1 MASEYCTVADV
12 LERLRLPPDHPD
24 APYVAEC
31 TEVACELI
39 DDRIGYTAVVE
50 GVDGAE
56 IVIVLPAPPYAR
68 SLWRA
73 AIGVATDVYRYKD
86 READTSGTWGT
97 APAPPPRI
105 PNNVLERYDALLTP
119 SRHVWGIA

>member
-1 MASEYCTVADV
+1 MTSEYCTAADV
-12 LERLRLPPDHPD
+12 LERLRLPADHPD

-31 TEVACELI
+31 TIVACELI
-39 DDRIGYTAVVE
+39 DDRIGYPDA
-50 GVDGAE
+50 DG
-56 IVIVLPAPPYAR
+56 VIVLPIPPYPR
-68 SLWRA
+68 RLWRA